1 MFLWYILIDDILNI
15 VDYYWNIPISTDN
28 LIRIHNILV
37 EITLFIVLILYVKDN
52 KITVR
57 KIINDIDC
65 GNSNITE
72 DEAMEMIKVIKS
84 YTDKTQRLSKYQA
97 CQKLNVSRATFDNLV
112 REGVIPRGEKVIGF
126 KELFWE
132 EKTLDNVIKGRR
144 NDNKERH

>member
-1 MFLWYILIDDILNI
+1 MLKIIK
-15 VDYYWNIPISTDN
+15 
-28 LIRIHNILV
+28 
-37 EITLFIVLILYVKDN
+37 TLLEKV
-52 KITVR
+52 
-57 KIINDIDC
+57 INDIDC

-72 DEAMEMIKVIKS
+72 DEAMDIIKIIKS

-132 EKTLDNVIKGRR
+132 EKTLDEVVKSRR
-144 NDNKERH
+144 NGNKENN

>member
-1 MFLWYILIDDILNI
+1 MLKVIKLL
-15 VDYYWNIPISTDN
+15 
-28 LIRIHNILV
+28 L
-37 EITLFIVLILYVKDN
+37 E
-52 KITVR
+52 

-72 DEAMEMIKVIKS
+72 DEAMDIIKIIKS

-97 CQKLNVSRATFDNLV
+97 CQKLNISRATFDNLV

-132 EKTLDNVIKGRR
+132 EKVLDKIIESRR
-144 NDNKERH
+144 NGNKESH

>member
-1 MFLWYILIDDILNI
+1 MLKVIKSLLE
-15 VDYYWNIPISTDN
+15 
-28 LIRIHNILV
+28 R
-37 EITLFIVLILYVKDN
+37 
-52 KITVR
+52 
-57 KIINDIDC
+57 IINDIDC

-72 DEAMEMIKVIKS
+72 DEAMDIIKIIKS

-132 EKTLDNVIKGRR
+132 EKVLDKIIESRR
-144 NDNKERH
+144 NGNKENN

>member
-1 MFLWYILIDDILNI
+1 MLKVIKLL
-15 VDYYWNIPISTDN
+15 
-28 LIRIHNILV
+28 L
-37 EITLFIVLILYVKDN
+37 E
-52 KITVR
+52 

-72 DEAMEMIKVIKS
+72 DEAMDIIKIIKS

-112 REGVIPRGEKVIGF
+112 REGVIPRGEKVVGF

-132 EKTLDNVIKGRR
+132 EKVLDKIIESRR
-144 NDNKERH
+144 NGNKESH

>member
-1 MFLWYILIDDILNI
+1 MLKVIKSLLE
-15 VDYYWNIPISTDN
+15 
-28 LIRIHNILV
+28 R
-37 EITLFIVLILYVKDN
+37 
-52 KITVR
+52 
-57 KIINDIDC
+57 IINDIDC

-72 DEAMEMIKVIKS
+72 DEAMDIIKIIKS

-132 EKTLDNVIKGRR
+132 EKTLDEVIKSRR
-144 NDNKERH
+144 NGNKENN